1 LDTLSSRI
9 AAARN
14 SALVKNFSWLFFINR
29 SSQSRDHGHAAH
41 GSDQSIR
48 LALET
53 GGDSL
58 ATGIKNLI
66 EDMGKGRILSP
77 IRVRGSARTSSVT

>member
-1 LDTLSSRI
+1 LANATI
-9 AAARN
+9 AAR
-14 SALVKNFSWLFFINR
+14 LR
-29 SSQSRDHGHAAH
+29 GDPRG
-41 GSDQSIR
+41 SIR

-66 EDMGKGRILSP
+66 EDMGKGRIAL
-77 IRVRGSARTSSVT
+77 